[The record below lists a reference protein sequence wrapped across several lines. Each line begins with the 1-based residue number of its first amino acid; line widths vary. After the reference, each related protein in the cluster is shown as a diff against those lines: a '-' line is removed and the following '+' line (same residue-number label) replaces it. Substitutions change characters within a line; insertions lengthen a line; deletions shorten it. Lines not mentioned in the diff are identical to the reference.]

1 MPTHAQTASYD
12 RFRSPLERSKLYHF
26 SLKACV
32 LIKVLKTCENN
43 NSVCDYWSDR
53 GYCNIS
59 GVGVFTILI
68 QGLVKNY
75 WVFIIYCVFSQIL
88 IYIPD
93 SVSSRCQ
100 CVYTHQAG
108 KKTSA
113 AAEQAEFRKF
123 KKMLKKNTIFNEHPV
138 YIDIDIIH
146 VSPQSRPFLQRFHG

>member
-12 RFRSPLERSKLYHF
+12 RFRSPLEGSKLYHF

-53 GYCNIS
+53 GYCNIY
-59 GVGVFTILI
+59 GVGVFMILI

-88 IYIPD
+88 IYIFRTLFSLD
-93 SVSSRCQ
+93 VSVCTHTWQVEHQRCGRTGRVQ
-100 CVYTHQAG
+100 KIQ
-108 KKTSA
+108 KNL
-113 AAEQAEFRKF
+113 R
-123 KKMLKKNTIFNEHPV
+123 KNTIF
-138 YIDIDIIH
+138 
-146 VSPQSRPFLQRFHG
+146 